1 MSFPLSSSSTAALA
15 GASWLEILSSFTFFL
30 SPLSLDFSSLT
41 EGLANDVFP
50 FTLLPNISDAL
61 LRDDRVIPLLL
72 VFLLLALLFLEPVE
86 RAEVGLSDSPAPL
99 LVEASEVVEDPR
111 FRNSEA
117 FFNEDKV
124 IPLFE
129 VLAFLSWLSIDPL
142 SRLLLKLRRS
152 AVEEA

>member
-1 MSFPLSSSSTAALA
+1 MGSRASSSLD
-15 GASWLEILSSFTFFL
+15 
-30 SPLSLDFSSLT
+30 SP
-41 EGLANDVFP
+41 
-50 FTLLPNISDAL
+50 
-61 LRDDRVIPLLL
+61 
-72 VFLLLALLFLEPVE
+72 LLALLFLEAVE
-86 RAEVGLSDSPAPL
+86 RAEVGLSDSPAL

-117 FFNEDKV
+117 FFSEERV

-142 SRLLLKLRRS
+142 SRLLLLRRS